1 MAASNKDRKASST
14 VADLRLPEQRAALRD
29 ESRRGPSQSRPLTE
43 TSPGR
48 MRTSGRL
55 IIAWGKVARA
65 ITTHMLRFE
74 RKASP
79 FCARYT
85 KWGDRGA
92 FGSRML
98 GKQAAD

>member
-1 MAASNKDRKASST
+1 
-14 VADLRLPEQRAALRD
+14 
-29 ESRRGPSQSRPLTE
+29 
-43 TSPGR
+43 

-98 GKQAAD
+98 GKQAATKFVADY

>member
-1 MAASNKDRKASST
+1 
-14 VADLRLPEQRAALRD
+14 
-29 ESRRGPSQSRPLTE
+29 
-43 TSPGR
+43 
-48 MRTSGRL
+48 MRTSERPVD
-55 IIAWGKVARA
+55 ARNKVDRA